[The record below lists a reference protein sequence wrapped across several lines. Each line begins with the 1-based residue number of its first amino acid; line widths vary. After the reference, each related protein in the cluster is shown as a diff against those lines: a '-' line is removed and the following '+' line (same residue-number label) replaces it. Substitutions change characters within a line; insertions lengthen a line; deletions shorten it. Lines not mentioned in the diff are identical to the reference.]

1 MKVVFSRPASRDL
14 DDIQAHLAPLSP
26 PGLAN
31 VIGALRRRIAIL
43 SDHPAIGRPTNR
55 PTVREMV
62 EPRYGYLIV
71 YRVDPDAIRILRI
84 YRAVRAPLDPDTL
97 ERP

>member
-1 MKVVFSRPASRDL
+1 MRIVFSRPASRDL
-14 DDIQAHLAPLSP
+14 DGIQAHLAPLSP
-26 PGLAN
+26 SGLAN
-31 VIGALRRRIAIL
+31 VLGALRRRIAL
-43 SDHPAIGRPTNR
+43 VADHPGIGRPTNR

-62 EPRYGYLIV
+62 EPRYGYLII
-71 YRVDPDAIRILRI
+71 YRVDSDAVRILRI